1 MDESAVSNAAITDA
15 AELLTQKAD
24 MLLERLADRVM
35 ATPTPGSRA
44 WYAHRSTAA
53 DSAKE
58 RLLVR
63 IAIAHQAHFDLAE
76 DIARARAAGA
86 GWAEIGEVTHL
97 SAPQARTRWDTT
109 PAPSR
114 RYETDQLTIKIL
126 GNPSKPSGSTIAVGS
141 STRLPVKPS
150 RGRQCATMPLV
161 ACTCRPCFESAAP
174 ESDCRAVRSM

>member
-1 MDESAVSNAAITDA
+1 MLVVQVDNVLDPIGGVTDALAVLAVQPGVAPPPAQRGAVSAPADVSYLVATLRGMGESAVSNAAITDA

-24 MLLERLADRVM
+24 MLLERLTDRVM

-86 GWAEIGEVTHL
+86 GWVEIGEVTGL
-97 SAPQARTRWDTT
+97 SAHRARKRWDTT

-114 RYETDQLTIKIL
+114 RQETDQLTIW
-126 GNPSKPSGSTIAVGS
+126 
-141 STRLPVKPS
+141 
-150 RGRQCATMPLV
+150 
-161 ACTCRPCFESAAP
+161 
-174 ESDCRAVRSM
+174 